1 MLYRYEFTAEVMRT
15 CLYTGKQKDA
25 LVDMDLRT
33 VENPRNAS
41 SGYSFILT
49 QIAAVVPFG
58 AQQCEYDSYK

>member
-1 MLYRYEFTAEVMRT
+1 MLYRYESTAEVMRT
-15 CLYTGKQKDA
+15 CLYSGKQKDA
-25 LVDMDLRT
+25 LEDVDLRI

-58 AQQCEYDSYK
+58 AQQYEYDGYK